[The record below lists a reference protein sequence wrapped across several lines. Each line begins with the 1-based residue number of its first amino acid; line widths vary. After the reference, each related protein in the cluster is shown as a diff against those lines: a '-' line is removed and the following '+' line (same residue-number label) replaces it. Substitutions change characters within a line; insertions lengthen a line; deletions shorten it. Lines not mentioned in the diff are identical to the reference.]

1 MGYDSLVNNKQ
12 VHPCIFFQ
20 EVTEYISCLVTCL
33 PVEHEF
39 SPARRPG
46 KSLQGGIV
54 KRNQYDYKA

>member
-1 MGYDSLVNNKQ
+1 M
-12 VHPCIFFQ
+12 HFFQ

-39 SPARRPG
+39 SPARRLG